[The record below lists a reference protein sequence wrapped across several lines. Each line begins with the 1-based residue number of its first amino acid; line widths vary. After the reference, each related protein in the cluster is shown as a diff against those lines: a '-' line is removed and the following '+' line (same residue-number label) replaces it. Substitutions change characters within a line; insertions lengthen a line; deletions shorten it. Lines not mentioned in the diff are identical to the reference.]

1 MRKSGTFWKLSPML
15 CSLMNR
21 GLSLSISASM
31 KHFQRVGI
39 PFLLIFIAAA
49 TLAADQGSG
58 KQAPS
63 FVLPAQFGGWQ
74 LEGTVRTTKDPNIA
88 DPVSTRVLN
97 EYGFG
102 DFESATYSREDG
114 NQLTLKTI
122 RFRDAS
128 GAYGAFSFYKPPE
141 MLDEKIGDRASSLNN
156 RVLFYRGNVL
166 VDAVFKKLTAMS
178 AAELRELAGMLPL
191 PLGNARNLPSLPN
204 YLPRLSL
211 VKNTAKYVVGPVA
224 MDKLR
229 SPLPSQLVDFN
240 AGAEVVIGKYASS
253 GGDATLMLI
262 SYPTPQI
269 AAEHLRRIDAF
280 HSPSTQQQA
289 GAATL
294 VDIGPFFDKR
304 TGPIVVLAAGP
315 LSQSEAKSLL
325 ASVNYD
331 ADVTWNQNTFFDK
344 KNNIGNLVWNALVL
358 SGILIAIGLVA
369 GIAFGGVRVLIQR
382 IIPERLLGREEQI
395 EFISLGLDEGVQKP
409 PAAR

>member
-1 MRKSGTFWKLSPML
+1 
-15 CSLMNR
+15 
-21 GLSLSISASM
+21 M
-31 KHFQRVGI
+31 KYFQRLI
-39 PFLLIFIAAA
+39 TALLLILVAVASQ
-49 TLAADQGSG
+49 AADQPPG
-58 KQAPS
+58 KQAVDP
-63 FVLPAQFGGWQ
+63 VLPAQFGGWQ
-74 LEGTVRTTKDPNIA
+74 LQGVVRTSKDASVA
-88 DPVSTRVLN
+88 DPVSAPVLN

-102 DFESATYSREDG
+102 NFESATYSRDDG
-114 NQLTLKTI
+114 NQIALKAI

-128 GAYGAFSFYKPPE
+128 GAYGAFTFYKQPE

-166 VDAVFKKLTAMS
+166 VDAVFKRLTAMS
-178 AAELRELAGMLPL
+178 AAELRELSNTLAL
-191 PLGNARNLPSLPN
+191 PLGSSRNLPSLPS
-204 YLPRLSL
+204 YLPRQSL
-211 VKNTAKYVVGPVA
+211 LKNTAKYVMGPLA
-224 MDKLR
+224 MDTAR
-229 SPLPSQLVDFN
+229 SPLPSQMVDFN

-253 GGDATLMLI
+253 GGEATLMLI

-269 AAEHLRRIDAF
+269 AAEHLRQIDAF

-289 GAATL
+289 GAATI
-294 VDIGPFFDKR
+294 VEIGPFFDKR

-344 KNNIGNLVWNALVL
+344 KNNIGNLVWNALIL
-358 SGILIAIGLVA
+358 SGILIAIALVA

-409 PAAR
+409 PVGR

>member
-1 MRKSGTFWKLSPML
+1 
-15 CSLMNR
+15 
-21 GLSLSISASM
+21 M

-39 PFLLIFIAAA
+39 SFLLIFIAAS

-58 KQAPS
+58 KQAAS
-63 FVLPAQFGGWQ
+63 FVLPAQIGGWQ
-74 LEGTVRTTKDPNIA
+74 LEGAVRTTKDPSIA
-88 DPVSTRVLN
+88 DPVSAPVLN

-114 NQLTLKTI
+114 NQLTLKAI

-128 GAYGAFSFYKPPE
+128 GAYGAFTFYKQPE

-178 AAELRELAGMLPL
+178 AAELRELAGLLPL

-204 YLPRLSL
+204 YLPRQSL
-211 VKNTAKYVVGPVA
+211 LKNTAKYVVGPVA

-229 SPLPSQLVDFN
+229 SPLPSQMVDFN

-253 GGDATLMLI
+253 AGDATLMLI

-269 AAEHLRRIDAF
+269 AAEHLRQIDAF

>member
-1 MRKSGTFWKLSPML
+1 M
-15 CSLMNR
+15 
-21 GLSLSISASM
+21 
-31 KHFQRVGI
+31 
-39 PFLLIFIAAA
+39 
-49 TLAADQGSG
+49 
-58 KQAPS
+58 
-63 FVLPAQFGGWQ
+63 
-74 LEGTVRTTKDPNIA
+74 
-88 DPVSTRVLN
+88 LN

-315 LSQSEAKSLL
+315 LSQGEAKSLL

>member
-1 MRKSGTFWKLSPML
+1 
-15 CSLMNR
+15 
-21 GLSLSISASM
+21 M
-31 KHFQRVGI
+31 KYFQRLI
-39 PFLLIFIAAA
+39 TALLLILVAVASQ
-49 TLAADQGSG
+49 AADQPPG
-58 KQAPS
+58 KQAVDP
-63 FVLPAQFGGWQ
+63 VLPAQFGGWQ
-74 LEGTVRTTKDPNIA
+74 LQGVVRTSKDASVA
-88 DPVSTRVLN
+88 DPVSAPVLN

-102 DFESATYSREDG
+102 DFESATYSRDDG
-114 NQLTLKTI
+114 NQIALKAI

-128 GAYGAFSFYKPPE
+128 GAYGAFTFYKQPE

-166 VDAVFKKLTAMS
+166 VDAVFKRLTAMS
-178 AAELRELAGMLPL
+178 AAELRALSSTLPL
-191 PLGNARNLPSLPN
+191 PSGSSRNLPSLPS
-204 YLPRLSL
+204 YLPRQSL
-211 VKNTAKYVVGPVA
+211 LKNTAKYVMGPLA
-224 MDKLR
+224 MDKAR
-229 SPLPSQLVDFN
+229 SPLPSKMVDFN
-240 AGAEVVIGKYASS
+240 AGAEAVIGKYASS
-253 GGDATLMLI
+253 GGEATLMLI

-269 AAEHLRRIDAF
+269 AAEHLRQIDAF

-289 GAATL
+289 GAATI
-294 VDIGPFFDKR
+294 VEIGPFFDKR

-344 KNNIGNLVWNALVL
+344 KNNIGNLVWNALIL
-358 SGILIAIGLVA
+358 SGILIAIALVA

-409 PAAR
+409 PVGR